1 MATPEEEAA
10 AKAAADKAKED
21 EGKVT
26 LAELTK
32 DMATL
37 ATAVQGI
44 QQNMSKLQSQPPKRE
59 DEDADEGA
67 DDEDEDE
74 VDEKTLESL
83 PRKGFAEHIIKKVSK
98 VVEKQLKS
106 VSKSA
111 SDVKDE
117 VARGKVEAAV
127 MEVVK
132 DHKDFWDWKDEIREI
147 ADSSPGISPKRAYQL
162 ARMENSEKAKKMD
175 EKYKVGEGKGAG
187 DKGSVKEKKKF
198 GGFTPTS
205 GTTQQNSKM
214 SKTEAADK
222 AWEETMGSLGTGEGT

>member
-10 AKAAADKAKED
+10 AKAVADKAKED
-21 EGKVT
+21 EGRVT

-32 DMATL
+32 GMATL
-37 ATAVQGI
+37 ATAVEGI
-44 QQNMSKLQSQPPKRE
+44 QQNMSKLQSQPAKRE
-59 DEDADEGA
+59 DEEENEEE
-67 DDEDEDE
+67 DDEE

-83 PRKGFAEHIIKKVSK
+83 PRKGFADHIIKKVSK

-117 VARGKVEAAV
+117 VARDRVEKAV
-127 MEVVK
+127 MEVAK
-132 DHKDFWDWKDEIREI
+132 ENKDFWDWKDEIKDI
-147 ADSSPGISPKRAYQL
+147 ADSSPGIYPRRAYQL
-162 ARMENSEKAKKMD
+162 ARLENPDKAKKLN
-175 EKYKVGEGKGAG
+175 EKYKLGEKEDAG
-187 DKGSVKEKKKF
+187 DKGSDKGGKKKF
-198 GGFTPTS
+198 GGFTPSS
-205 GTTQQNSKM
+205 GNTQQNSKM